1 MHFGDKGL
9 LATCLQGL
17 GFKGLLGFCSLG
29 FSGFRGSG
37 LLWFRLVPRICYS
50 CCHVKPT
57 WSFLLK
63 CNTTWCLHY
72 ALSIVAHSR
81 LVRLCCWPSSLVLHD
96 TDTFNCS
103 HCCVSVDGFQVL
115 GSEGRV
121 KGCLYQETH
130 RMKLDTL
137 FFLQDRLLS
146 CTCWMSGWYVNIC
159 RPVTHPPKLI
169 NIQAST
175 IRLRDILLS
184 TEPDTVARLSLNS
197 YSLEACPRVL
207 V

>member
-1 MHFGDKGL
+1 MQFGDKGL

-29 FSGFRGSG
+29 LSGFRGSG
-37 LLWFRLVPRICYS
+37 LLGFRLVPRICYS

-63 CNTTWCLHY
+63 CSTTWCLHY
-72 ALSIVAHSR
+72 DLSIVAHSR
-81 LVRLCCWPSSLVLHD
+81 LVRLGCWPSSLVLHD
-96 TDTFNCS
+96 TDTFNRS

-121 KGCLYQETH
+121 KGCLWVSRDSNLDQETHH

-137 FFLQDRLLS
+137 FFLQDRRLLS
-146 CTCWMSGWYVNIC
+146 CTCWMSGCMVC
-159 RPVTHPPKLI
+159 QHM
-169 NIQAST
+169 
-175 IRLRDILLS
+175 
-184 TEPDTVARLSLNS
+184 
-197 YSLEACPRVL
+197 
-207 V
+207 